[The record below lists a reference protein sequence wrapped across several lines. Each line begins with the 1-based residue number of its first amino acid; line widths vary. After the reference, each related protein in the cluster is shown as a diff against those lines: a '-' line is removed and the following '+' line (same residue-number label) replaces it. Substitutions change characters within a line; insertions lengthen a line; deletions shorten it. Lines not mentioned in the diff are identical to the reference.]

1 MTTSPKQISLFGED
15 ELTSLPEGS
24 PANPFHLQ
32 EKDLERQIT
41 ATSGRNIIEQSKR
54 FNRLGSSGKMFLACL
69 IGQEGWYSSKC
80 RLIWK
85 MKGTKSGRLYFQL
98 AASAHP
104 TGETEFGLWHIIKIS
119 NGGEIIVDA
128 EDYAYLNQWKWKIH
142 NGYAARSTRTESG
155 LRNLLMHRVITNAQQ
170 GEEVDHINRNKLDNR
185 KQNLRIVSHWE
196 NSHNRQKGTGV
207 HKPKGR
213 NKWYA
218 QIYVNNVRTHLGC
231 FDTKEDA
238 INARII
244 AEKQAGLLPT
254 PTCQDVTT
262 RTNKSLSPNAAIRPN
277 IALMAKNA
285 LLPTPQAIDGNGQ
298 GRYLRLKKDCN
309 RDPSQPGSW
318 RGDLKDFAIMGM
330 LPTPTANDSKNAT
343 MPESQNDRDGL
354 TGVFHPLKTGKTSQL
369 NPLFV
374 NEMMGFPLGWLN
386 I

>member
-1 MTTSPKQISLFGED
+1 
-15 ELTSLPEGS
+15 
-24 PANPFHLQ
+24 
-32 EKDLERQIT
+32 
-41 ATSGRNIIEQSKR
+41 
-54 FNRLGSSGKMFLACL
+54 
-69 IGQEGWYSSKC
+69 
-80 RLIWK
+80 

-244 AEKQAGLLPT
+244 AKKQAGLLPT
-254 PTCQDVTT
+254 PDCSD
-262 RTNKSLSPNAAIRPN
+262 RRSDKSKQWGLSNF
-277 IALMAKNA
+277 AKNN

-298 GRYLRLKKDCN
+298 GRNLRLKKDCN

-318 RGDLKDFAIMGM
+318 RGDLKDFATMGM
-330 LPTPTANDSKNAT
+330 LPTPTVNDSKNAT
-343 MPESQNDRDGL
+343 MPESQNNRDGL
-354 TGVFHPLKTGKTSQL
+354 TGIFHPLKTGKTSQL

-374 NEMMGFPLGWLN
+374 NEMMGFPIRWLD